1 MKIPKDSVIGERKIK
16 EYLLA
21 QRSEDDKSGF
31 LALAGYTLANWRQLE
46 ADLRRQVQ
54 EADAVLIRTTQ
65 YGDTGSACRPEWKGV
80 KHHYFLDPSSR
91 DRGNAICDIDPRQR
105 GERMR
110 IDLFK
115 RVALRIDVPEHGL
128 RKGDVATIVEHLPG
142 KDGEDGYA
150 LEVFNAI
157 GESIAVITVPESAVE
172 ALTADRIPSVRPLA
186 RTA

>member
-1 MKIPKDSVIGERKIK
+1 
-16 EYLLA
+16 
-21 QRSEDDKSGF
+21 
-31 LALAGYTLANWRQLE
+31 
-46 ADLRRQVQ
+46 
-54 EADAVLIRTTQ
+54 
-65 YGDTGSACRPEWKGV
+65 
-80 KHHYFLDPSSR
+80 
-91 DRGNAICDIDPRQR
+91 
-105 GERMR
+105 MR

-172 ALTADRIPSVRPLA
+172 ALTADTIPSVRPLA
-186 RTA
+186 KTA